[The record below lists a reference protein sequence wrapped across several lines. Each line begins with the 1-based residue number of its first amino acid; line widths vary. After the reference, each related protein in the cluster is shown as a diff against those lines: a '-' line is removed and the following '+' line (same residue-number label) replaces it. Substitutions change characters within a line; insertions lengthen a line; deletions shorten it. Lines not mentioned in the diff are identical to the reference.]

1 VVLPK
6 KNCDASFQKNL
17 KSAGW
22 GFVFSDDN
30 GDVIQAARGKL
41 NHVLDVFQA
50 ELIACLQG
58 LQRAADL
65 GITKIILA
73 TDAIQVQQAT
83 EAYLLVAY
91 VVR

>member
-58 LQRAADL
+58 LL
-65 GITKIILA
+65 ILA
-73 TDAIQVQQAT
+73 SQKSFLPLMLSKCNKPLKLIF
-83 EAYLLVAY
+83 LLLM
-91 VVR
+91 